1 MKVMLN
7 PNEILKDKIVQAGGF
22 VNAHAHLDRAY
33 TLTELDMEKIVYKD
47 LKDKWGVIDQYK
59 HSTSTDGFERNI
71 VKALSKQKEMGT
83 TGVISFIDIDYV
95 VAFKALWAAKRAKE
109 FARDNGIVFKVASQ
123 TLKGVVNKQ
132 CEAMLHMALDNGF
145 VDIIGSLP
153 SADEDEEKHLDII
166 FGLAKKYNK
175 PVHVHVDQLNTQA
188 EKQTEMLAKKTIE
201 HGWEGKVTAIHA
213 ISLSCH
219 PKFYRRQIY
228 RISRLAGLNFV
239 CCPTAWIDH
248 RRTEELTP
256 NHNAITPVEEML
268 ENDLL
273 VALGTDNIHDI
284 YKPFSDGN
292 MMTELRFLL
301 EALHIYNYD
310 ELVKIATT
318 NGRKLIDAA

>member
-1 MKVMLN
+1 MFN
-7 PNEILKDKIVQAGGF
+7 PQDVLKNKIVHAGGF
-22 VNAHAHLDRAY
+22 VNAHSHLDRAY
-33 TLTELDMEKIVYKD
+33 TLTRPDMKKVVYEDLQNKWELVDNYK
-47 LKDKWGVIDQYK
+47 L
-59 HSTSTDGFERNI
+59 SATSEDFERNI
-71 VKALSKQKEMGT
+71 TYALTKQKEMRT
-83 TGVISFIDIDYV
+83 TGVISFIDVDYV
-95 VAFKALWAAKRAKE
+95 AAFKALWAAKRAKE
-109 FARDNGIVFKVASQ
+109 FARANGIIFKVASQ

-132 CEAMLHMALDNGF
+132 CEAMLHMALDNGL

-201 HGWEGKVTAIHA
+201 YGWEGKVTAVHS

-228 RISRLAGLNFV
+228 RISRLAGLSFV

-318 NGRKLIDAA
+318 NGRKLIDIA

>member
-1 MKVMLN
+1 MFNPQEVLKKKV
-7 PNEILKDKIVQAGGF
+7 EHAGGF
-22 VNAHAHLDRAY
+22 VNAHAHLDRSY
-33 TLTELDMEKIVYKD
+33 TLTVSDMDKIVYED
-47 LKDKWGVIDQYK
+47 LKNKWKLVDDYK
-59 HSTSTDGFERNI
+59 RTATVEKVRRKLVG
-71 VKALSKQKEMGT
+71 ALYEQKRLGT
-83 TGVISFIDIDYV
+83 TGLISFIDIDPIV
-95 VAFKALWAAKRAKE
+95 GLTAIRAADSIKSAVRE
-109 FARDNGIVFKVASQ
+109 DGMEFKVASQ
-123 TLKGVVNKQ
+123 TLKGVIDRK
-132 CEAMLHMALDNGF
+132 CESLLHMSLDNNF

-153 SADEDEEKHLDII
+153 SADKDEAKHLDII

-188 EKQTEMLAKKTIE
+188 EKQTELLARKTIQ
-201 HGWEGKVTAIHA
+201 HGWEGRVAAIHS
-213 ISLSCH
+213 ISLAAH
-219 PKFYRRQIY
+219 PKEYRQEVY
-228 RISRLAGLNFV
+228 RMSRDAGLSFI

-256 NHNAITPVEEML
+256 NHNAITPVEEMI

-273 VALGTDNIHDI
+273 VAIGSDNIHDI

-318 NGRKLIDAA
+318 NGRKLLHMA